1 MDCKCK
7 GKFWVGLGM
16 GAVLGVIAY
25 HCSRTA
31 KAKEL
36 KNKMCCAA
44 QTAAEKA
51 GEWMTNAKERAAG
64 ECACSKEAEAAV

>member
-44 QTAAEKA
+44 QAA
-51 GEWMTNAKERAAG
+51 AARQDRG
-64 ECACSKEAEAAV
+64 